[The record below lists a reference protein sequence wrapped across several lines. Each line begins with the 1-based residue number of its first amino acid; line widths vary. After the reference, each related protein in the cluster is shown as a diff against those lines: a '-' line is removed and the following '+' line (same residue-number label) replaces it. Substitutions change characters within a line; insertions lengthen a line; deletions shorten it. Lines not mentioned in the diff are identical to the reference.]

1 MIALSDAVLI
11 MISVAALGAGFA
23 NWQNNI
29 EHRQRLENSTQAPEQ
44 TVLEQVPAR
53 QNTGTEQRVAI
64 PAKSDA
70 TASNSAQTP
79 EQTELE
85 QVPARQNTGTEQS
98 VAIPTISAATDTND
112 VAERNNA
119 QISVTQPT
127 SDAPATLAT
136 PTNIDNETLN
146 NRPEKIEVLRYGSHI
161 VQPGDTLSQIAEQH
175 GTSVGILQQINNI
188 EGSLIVIGQTLNYP
202 LATN

>member
-44 TVLEQVPAR
+44 IVLEQVPAR
-53 QNTGTEQRVAI
+53 QITGTEQRLDI
-64 PAKSDA
+64 PATSDA
-70 TASNSAQTP
+70 TATNSAQDP
-79 EQTELE
+79 EQIVFE

-98 VAIPTISAATDTND
+98 VAIPAISAATATDE

-119 QISVTQPT
+119 QTSVTQPT
-127 SDAPATLAT
+127 SDAPEVLST
-136 PTNIDNETLN
+136 PINIENETLN
-146 NRPEKIEVLRYGSHI
+146 NNPEKIEVLRYGNHI

-188 EGSLIVIGQTLNYP
+188 DGSLIVIGQTLNYP

>member
-119 QISVTQPT
+119 QILVTQPT

-136 PTNIDNETLN
+136 PTNIDNGTLN

-188 EGSLIVIGQTLNYP
+188 DGSLIVIGQTLNYP